1 MKNTTHNLKAQIS
14 HDIAR
19 AIDSCINYTGEE
31 KEQNTHNWVQITTD
45 RAIGAIIN
53 SLPEP
58 IDTPTKYEVQP
69 GDTLVLPDTDEE
81 SLNYLSKFSGD
92 NGYNRFFYEYLEYL
106 QGLYRLP
113 EGVLQSGHE
122 QVQNG
127 KDRLRQEGVEE
138 STNEERSSRSTNN
151 RSPSG
156 SEQVQRDKGWNDSEE
171 HDESDDKEPS
181 KVR

>member
-19 AIDSCINYTGEE
+19 AIDSCINYTGDE
-31 KEQNTHNWVQITTD
+31 KEQNTHNWIQITTD
-45 RAIGAIIN
+45 RVIGAVIN

-58 IDTPTKYEVQP
+58 IDTPTKYEIAP
-69 GDTLVLPDTDEE
+69 GDILLLPDTDED
-81 SLNYLSKFSGD
+81 SLKYLSKFSGD

-113 EGVLQSGHE
+113 EGVLQSGHDE
-122 QVQNG
+122 S
-127 KDRLRQEGVEE
+127 KDRVGHPNAQE
-138 STNEERSSRSTNN
+138 STNEERSTRSENIW
-151 RSPSG
+151 PSG
-156 SEQVQRDKGWNDSEE
+156 REEQGKRDKGGNDTEE
-171 HDESDDKEPS
+171 PNQPDDKEPS